1 MDPALTGMGR
11 VPWFDVVLVSRGAFD
26 VVADMLDVASHSAG
40 GIAGGECDDES
51 GGGKK
56 AAGKAKDSG

>member
-1 MDPALTGMGR
+1 MDPALTGGGR
-11 VPWFDVVLVSRGAFD
+11 DPRFA
-26 VVADMLDVASHSAG
+26 VVADMFDVASHSAG